1 MGMSSEDVAAQLR
14 CPHGELGH
22 EFGQTMNLRN
32 LSMIVGALAQ
42 LDVRDGDRV
51 VEVGCGN
58 GGLLGHVLSMAKGMH
73 YTGVEI
79 SVEMVEEAKRF
90 NAPFLAAGRAE
101 YVLLGESRSRLPFAD
116 GSFDR
121 ALSVNT
127 VYFQEDLVG
136 WLGEMRRVLA
146 PSSRLCLSFA
156 ERRFMASLPFT
167 QHGFHL
173 VDGDEVAEL
182 AARHGLRLLR
192 RLDQWD
198 LAVSK
203 DGELVERPYVHLVL
217 ETG

>member
-90 NAPFLAAGRAE
+90 NAPASAAPNNTADNATSSKPLRKWRRA
-101 YVLLGESRSRLPFAD
+101 GP
-116 GSFDR
+116 
-121 ALSVNT
+121 
-127 VYFQEDLVG
+127 
-136 WLGEMRRVLA
+136 
-146 PSSRLCLSFA
+146 
-156 ERRFMASLPFT
+156 
-167 QHGFHL
+167 
-173 VDGDEVAEL
+173 
-182 AARHGLRLLR
+182 AA
-192 RLDQWD
+192 WYKP
-198 LAVSK
+198 A
-203 DGELVERPYVHLVL
+203 
-217 ETG
+217 